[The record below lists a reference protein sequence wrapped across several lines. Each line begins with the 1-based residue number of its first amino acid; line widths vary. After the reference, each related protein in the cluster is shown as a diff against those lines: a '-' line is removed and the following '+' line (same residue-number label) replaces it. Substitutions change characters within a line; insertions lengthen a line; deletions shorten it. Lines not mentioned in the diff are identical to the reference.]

1 LSDRIHVID
10 HPLIQHKLTIA
21 RNATTGTKKFREVIH
36 ELSLLMGYEA
46 TKGFPLR
53 ETEIEGPIQRAK
65 TFELAGKKVAVVA
78 VLRSGLGMVD
88 GILELI
94 PNAKVGHVGMFR
106 DPETL
111 EPKRYFCQLPDD
123 IDRRQ
128 VLVLD
133 PMLAT
138 GGSAIA
144 TIQLLKDRGANDV
157 SLICIIAAPEGIHRV
172 AESFAGVHI
181 YTCAI
186 DEHLDG
192 SGLIVP
198 GLGDVGDRLFGT
210 ESPRTVSAE
219 ECGPVHD

>member
-1 LSDRIHVID
+1 MSERVHVID

-21 RNATTGTKKFREVIH
+21 RSAQTGTKKFREVVH

-46 TKGFPLR
+46 TKSFPLR
-53 ETEIEGPIQRAK
+53 ETEVEGPIERAK

-94 PNAKVGHVGMFR
+94 PNAKVGHVGMYR

-111 EPKRYFCQLPDD
+111 TPKRYFCQVPDD
-123 IDRRQ
+123 VARRQ

-144 TIQLLKDRGANDV
+144 TLELLRERGARDIA
-157 SLICIIAAPEGIHRV
+157 LICIVAAPEGIHRV
-172 AESFAGVHI
+172 AERFEDVQI
-181 YTCAI
+181 YVCAI
-186 DEHLDG
+186 DEHLDAN
-192 SGLIVP
+192 GLIVP

-210 ESPRTVSAE
+210 ESPHPPHPD